1 MQHIKRPI
9 KKMPPIEITTSWPF
23 HWHASSLTLLI
34 NIHAAGESN
43 WPLLSFFIVVL
54 NRRYRYGR
62 LCESN
67 SLLPETAK
75 VSNPPGGGGCWSAD
89 LTDTWVT
96 LGRDSFKHD
105 IVVAYWVVYY
115 TSLLKL
121 TCLAW
126 EVRITS
132 IRELDESVT
141 LVGEADLVY
150 CG

>member
-1 MQHIKRPI
+1 MKVIGLCWAFLLLYWIAGIGMEDSVNQIP
-9 KKMPPIEITTSWPF
+9 
-23 HWHASSLTLLI
+23 SSL
-34 NIHAAGESN
+34 
-43 WPLLSFFIVVL
+43 
-54 NRRYRYGR
+54 RRQRCQIPG
-62 LCESN
+62 
-67 SLLPETAK
+67 
-75 VSNPPGGGGCWSAD
+75 GGGGCWSAD

-141 LVGEADLVY
+141 LVCLGDYNLSPLLCTRACPEITRKSKWLSNRPPNRLTVY
-150 CG
+150 LKAYKKCKW